1 MKNIYT
7 EYGYYSGK
15 HVNLFMFKNMIKDF
29 LRIFTNKYVTFKCKS
44 IWGVRNRIVSKNIPQ
59 LIANYEKELFQ
70 KI

>member
-29 LRIFTNKYVTFKCKS
+29 LRIFTNKYVIFKCKS
-44 IWGVRNRIVSKNIPQ
+44 IWGVRNRIVSKI
-59 LIANYEKELFQ
+59 
-70 KI
+70 